1 MWLGERRVDRFKNA
15 GHFLKCKSLGKERAS
30 RLCSF
35 KLVIG
40 LASTVAVAT
49 AHAAGIVP
57 DGNTATAV
65 TGPLGGRQT
74 VNIAS
79 SLGGVSNNTYTSFN
93 VSKAGVDLNNV
104 GINARAIVNQVTST
118 NPSLIQGDITV
129 LGPRANVILANPN
142 GITIDGGSFVNA
154 GHVVL
159 STGQVSFNDLVP
171 APGITQRNVVLTT
184 NRGAITVGPGGLSGT
199 LVNLDLIAKQLSLNG
214 PVTNNF
220 TTSTG
225 GVRATIGDSTNSFDT
240 SLSPSDNNHDW
251 LISSTSPGSTSSS
264 VAVDITSL
272 GGLTGGRVQL
282 IVTDKGAGVRNA
294 GAIYA
299 SAGDVV
305 VSALGD
311 VSVIGGSVKA
321 ENNIQITTPGA
332 FLLQGGQLSAAN
344 SATLSANGIT
354 LVDDTKGASTLTAQ
368 NGALQLTSSGDISNT
383 GSLIQSGG
391 ATGEG
396 GTVGG
401 DVTLNATGSILNRS
415 SVANL
420 GIVFAANGQTSL
432 SAQGNIVNENGRV
445 LANGK
450 TSVIA
455 HGDISNIIDHTDG
468 TNSGQP
474 VAYSHTGGSFV
485 FFTHGTSGFD
495 VDYGTVAQPGQL
507 AYIASTAGSVKV
519 SGRNVINSGGL
530 LQSNEGDISITAQQA
545 FTNEAVFSGQASYA
559 RSCWI
564 FCHASASSNVVPHG
578 GTIQSGGNIAISAGT
593 VARNIG
599 GNVFAAGDIAV
610 SAPTTYAQGV
620 TGYSAITQD
629 RGFKAFFGST
639 WAQIIASDVGGGFTA
654 NGSVSLVGSAI
665 IDGGYINGR
674 KGVSASSGITTV
686 RAPMTTPVQLGQHL
700 GMTTWWWH

>member
-1 MWLGERRVDRFKNA
+1 MFVALGA
-15 GHFLKCKSLGKERAS
+15 
-30 RLCSF
+30 
-35 KLVIG
+35 
-40 LASTVAVAT
+40 AT
-49 AHAAGIVP
+49 ASSAGYAVGIVV
-57 DGNTATAV
+57 DGSTATTV
-65 TGPLGGRQT
+65 TTSPGGRQT
-74 VNIAS
+74 VNIAPAI
-79 SLGGVSNNTYTSFN
+79 GGVSNNTYNSFN
-93 VSKAGVDLNNV
+93 VSNAGANLNNV
-104 GINARAIVNQVTST
+104 GINARTIVNQVTST

-142 GITIDGGSFVNA
+142 GITVDGGSFVNA

-159 STGQVSFNDLVP
+159 STGQVSFNDLAP
-171 APGITQRNVVLTT
+171 APGITQRNIVLTT
-184 NRGAITVGPGGLSGT
+184 NRGVITIGPGGLSGT
-199 LVNLDLIAKQLSLNG
+199 LVNLDLIAKQLLVNG

-225 GVRATIGDSTNSFDT
+225 GVRATIGDSTNTFDT

-251 LISSTSPGSTSSS
+251 LVSSTSPGSTNSAL
-264 VAVDITSL
+264 AVDITSL

-282 IVTDKGAGVRNA
+282 MVTDKGAGVRNL
-294 GAIYA
+294 GSIYA

-311 VSVIGGSVKA
+311 VSVIGGSIKA
-321 ENNIQITTPGA
+321 ENNIEITTSGA
-332 FLLQGGQLSAAN
+332 FLLRGAQTSAAN
-344 SATLSANGIT
+344 GATVNANGIT
-354 LVDDTKGASTLTAQ
+354 LVDDAASASTLTAQ
-368 NGALQLTSSGDISNT
+368 NGAVQLTSTGDISNT

-391 ATGEG
+391 TTSG
-396 GTVGG
+396 GVTVGG

-415 SVANL
+415 SAANL

-432 SAQGNIVNENGRV
+432 NAQGNITSENGRV

-455 HGDISNIIDHTDG
+455 QGDISNIIDHTDG

-474 VAYSHTGGSFV
+474 VAYSHTGGSFL

-530 LQSNEGDISITAQQA
+530 IQSNEGDISITAQQA

-559 RSCWI
+559 RSCWV
-564 FCHASASSNVVPHG
+564 FCHASASSNVMPHG

-599 GNVFAAGDIAV
+599 GNVFAGGDIAV
-610 SAPTTYAQGV
+610 SAPMTYAQGV
-620 TGYSAITQD
+620 TGYSAINQG

-639 WAQIIASDVGGGFTA
+639 WAQIIATDVGGGFTA
-654 NGSVSLVGSAI
+654 NGSVSLVGSAT
-665 IDGGYINGR
+665 IDGGYIVGG
-674 KGVSASSGITTV
+674 KGVSASGGITTV

>member
-1 MWLGERRVDRFKNA
+1 MKRNSV
-15 GHFLKCKSLGKERAS
+15 GKGRAS
-30 RLCSF
+30 HLCGFS
-35 KLVIG
+35 LVIGVG

-49 AHAAGIVP
+49 AYAAGIVP

-65 TGPLGGRQT
+65 TGSSRERQT
-74 VNIAS
+74 V
-79 SLGGVSNNTYTSFN
+79 SLAPAIGGVSNNTYNSFN
-93 VSKAGVDLNNV
+93 VSNAGANLNNV
-104 GINARAIVNQVTST
+104 GINARTIVNQVTST
-118 NPSLIQGDITV
+118 NASLIQGDITV

-142 GITIDGGSFVNA
+142 GITVDGGSFVNA

-159 STGQVSFNDLVP
+159 STGQVSFNDLAP
-171 APGITQRNVVLTT
+171 APGVMQRNIVLTT
-184 NRGAITVGPGGLSGT
+184 NRGAITIGPGGLSGT
-199 LVNLDLIAKQLSLNG
+199 LVNLDLIAKQLLVNG

-225 GVRATIGDSTNSFDT
+225 GVRATIGDSTNTFDT

-251 LISSTSPGSTSSS
+251 LVSSTSPGSTNSAL
-264 VAVDITSL
+264 AVDITSL

-282 IVTDKGAGVRNA
+282 MVTDKGAGVRNL
-294 GAIYA
+294 GSIYA

-311 VSVIGGSVKA
+311 VSVIGGSIKA
-321 ENNIQITTPGA
+321 ENNIEVTTSGA
-332 FLLQGGQLSAAN
+332 FLLRGAQTSAAN
-344 SATLSANGIT
+344 GATVNANGIT
-354 LVDDTKGASTLTAQ
+354 LVDDAASASTLTAQ
-368 NGALQLTSSGDISNT
+368 NGAVQLTSTGDISNT

-391 ATGEG
+391 TTSAGL
-396 GTVGG
+396 TVGG
-401 DVTLNATGSILNRS
+401 DVTLNASGSILNRS

-432 SAQGNIVNENGRV
+432 NAQGNITNENGRV

-455 HGDISNIIDHTDG
+455 QGDISNIIDHTDG

-474 VAYSHTGGSFV
+474 VAYSHTGGSFL

-530 LQSNEGDISITAQQA
+530 IQSNEGDISITAQQA

-559 RSCWI
+559 RSCWV
-564 FCHASASSNVVPHG
+564 FCHASASSNVMPHG

-599 GNVFAAGDIAV
+599 GNVFAGGDIAV
-610 SAPTTYAQGV
+610 SAPMTYAQGV
-620 TGYSAITQD
+620 TGYSAINQG

-639 WAQIIASDVGGGFTA
+639 WAQIIATDVGGGFTA
-654 NGSVSLVGSAI
+654 NGSVSLVGNAT
-665 IDGGYINGR
+665 IDGGYIVGG
-674 KGVSASSGITTV
+674 KGVSASGGITTV
-686 RAPMTTPVQLGQHL
+686 RAPASTPVQLGQHL